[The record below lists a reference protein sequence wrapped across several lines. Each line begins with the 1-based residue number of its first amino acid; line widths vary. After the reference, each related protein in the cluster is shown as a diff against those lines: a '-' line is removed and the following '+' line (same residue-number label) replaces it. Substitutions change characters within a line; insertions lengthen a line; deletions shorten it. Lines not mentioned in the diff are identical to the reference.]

1 MQRFVVLLPLL
12 AVAALAMAIVNMR
25 GPAPAA
31 LDEEVLPDQSR
42 INYAG
47 TRLEWPNPDFEPVG
61 GYPRSTFEARS
72 RRSFPRMTALS
83 DEEVLP
89 DQSRINYAGTR
100 LEWPNPDFEPVGGY
114 PRSTFEA
121 RTRRGVV

>member
-61 GYPRSTFEARS
+61 GYPRSTFEAR
-72 RRSFPRMTALS
+72 
-83 DEEVLP
+83 
-89 DQSRINYAGTR
+89 
-100 LEWPNPDFEPVGGY
+100 
-114 PRSTFEA
+114 
-121 RTRRGVV
+121 TRRGVV